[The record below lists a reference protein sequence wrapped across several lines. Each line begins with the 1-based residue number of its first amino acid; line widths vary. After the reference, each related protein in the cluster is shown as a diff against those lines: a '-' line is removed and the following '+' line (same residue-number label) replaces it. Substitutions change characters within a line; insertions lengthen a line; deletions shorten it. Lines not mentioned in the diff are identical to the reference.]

1 MLICGIDPGISGAVA
16 FVTEAGTFR
25 AVYDMPIVIRTTG
38 RKQIDGLGLAA
49 ILRRHAPSITTV
61 ERVGPRPGEGAVGA
75 FAFGHGLGVIQGVLA
90 SLDLPY
96 QFVQPATWKRAAG
109 IPVGADKQ
117 VSVAIAKQRIP
128 TAADH
133 LTLIKHHGRAE
144 ALLLARHHFIR
155 STKGP
160 SNAT

>member
-1 MLICGIDPGISGAVA
+1 MQLICGIDPGLAGGIA
-16 FVTEAGTFR
+16 FLTDAGGFR
-25 AVYDMPIVIRTTG
+25 YVCDMPVVVGTTG

-49 ILRRHAPSITTV
+49 ILRRLPPVNCTI
-61 ERVGPRPGEGAVGA
+61 ERVGPRPGEGPTGA

-96 QFVQPATWKRAAG
+96 QFVQPATWKRGAG

-133 LTLIKHHGRAE
+133 MTLIKHHGRAE
-144 ALLLARHHFIR
+144 ALLLALHQ
-155 STKGP
+155 
-160 SNAT
+160 